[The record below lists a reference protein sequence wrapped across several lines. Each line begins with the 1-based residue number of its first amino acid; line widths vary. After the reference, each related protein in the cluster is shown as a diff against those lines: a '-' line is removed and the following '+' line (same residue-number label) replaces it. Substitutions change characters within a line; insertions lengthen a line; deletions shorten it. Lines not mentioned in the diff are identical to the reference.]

1 MNVAKLKITP
11 KNIPNSLTALGVV
24 FGDIGT
30 SPLYAVSVLFAEKL
44 LQSSQSSISPESIY
58 GNISLIFWAINLIVS
73 IKYLSF
79 VLRADNDGEGGV
91 FSLYA
96 LLHQHRN
103 RGIGSLLV
111 LLILAAGLIF
121 GNGLITPAL
130 SVFSAVEGLS
140 VLAPQFSDYSVL
152 TTIVILTG
160 LFLLQ
165 FTGTHRVGKIF
176 GPVALL
182 WFATIAIL
190 GLRSI
195 IAHPEILK
203 AINPL
208 NAIDFLI
215 SADLRTIALSLTGV
229 ILSITG
235 GEALYADLGHFG
247 KTPIRRNWYTV
258 VYPALLLNYF
268 GQGAFL
274 LSGAPIIRGNI
285 FYSMV
290 PSDWLLPMILLATLA
305 TVIASQALITGV
317 FSLTS
322 QATALGLF
330 PRIKVIHTHH
340 ENEGQV
346 YSPLANFCL
355 FIGSVSLV
363 LGFKSSTALASAYGF
378 AVAGDMFVTSVAM
391 VAVARVLWRWS
402 SVAAVLVFGGFALID
417 ALFIAANFSQIFDGA
432 YIPCAIA
439 LILFL
444 IMLTWRWGRK
454 ATFAAYSG
462 LKTMTIQE
470 LVHLRTQ
477 ENRVLDRNVL
487 MMVPREIDSLD
498 DQSPAILQ
506 QFWERYR
513 VLPRNLLFVQ
523 VAHRKVPF
531 IHRERYNIYSLY
543 RDPLMGSISSVRV
556 DFGFMENPDVE
567 SILED
572 LASHHQINL
581 SQDPKEWIVHVSV
594 ENLLPSPKQNFLQ
607 RIRFQLFRLLRQV
620 SQPAYYFYGLGRL
633 IHLSVEVLPVRLR

>member
-1 MNVAKLKITP
+1 MNVPKVNTTP
-11 KNIPNSLTALGVV
+11 KNLHNSVNALGIV

-30 SPLYAVSVLFAEKL
+30 SPLYAVSVIFADKLFNNTRHL
-44 LQSSQSSISPESIY
+44 ISQESIY
-58 GNISLIFWAINLIVS
+58 GNVSLIFWAINLIVGL
-73 IKYLSF
+73 KYLTF

-96 LLHQHRN
+96 LLHQHR
-103 RGIGSLLV
+103 RKGIGSLLF
-111 LLILAAGLIF
+111 LIILAAGLIF

-130 SVFSAVEGLS
+130 SVLSAVEGLS
-140 VLAPQFSDYSVL
+140 VLTPGFSDYTVPL
-152 TTIVILTG
+152 TIGILTG
-160 LFLLQ
+160 LFLFQ
-165 FTGTHRVGKIF
+165 FTGTHRMGKIF
-176 GPVALL
+176 GPIALL

-190 GLRSI
+190 GLKSI
-195 IAHPEILK
+195 MVHPEILK

-208 NAIDFLI
+208 KAIDFVF
-215 SADLRTIALSLTGV
+215 SADLRTIALSLSGV
-229 ILSITG
+229 ILSVTG

-247 KTPIRRNWYTV
+247 KTPIRRSWFTI
-258 VYPALLLNYF
+258 VYPALFLNYF

-274 LSGAPIIRGNI
+274 LSSEPIVRGNI

-290 PSDWLLPMILLATLA
+290 PSSWLLPMVILATLA
-305 TVIASQALITGV
+305 TIIASQALITGV

-330 PRIKVIHTHH
+330 PRLKVIHTHH

-355 FIGSVSLV
+355 FIGSVTLV

-378 AVAGDMFVTSVAM
+378 AVAGDMFVTSLAM
-391 VAVARVLWRWS
+391 IAVAIVLWKWS
-402 SVAAVLVFGGFALID
+402 PVVAISLFGGFAIID
-417 ALFIAANFSQIFDGA
+417 MLFIAANFSQIFEGA
-432 YIPCAIA
+432 YIPLSIA
-439 LILFL
+439 LVLFL
-444 IMLTWRWGRK
+444 VMLTWRWGRK
-454 ATFAAYSG
+454 ATFTVYSG

-470 LVHLRTQ
+470 LVQLRAK

-487 MMVPREIDSLD
+487 MMVPREIDSVD
-498 DQSPAILQ
+498 NQSPAILQ

-523 VAHRKVPF
+523 VAHRKIPF
-531 IHRERYNIYSLY
+531 IHGERYNICSLY
-543 RDPLMGSISSVRV
+543 RHPQMGSINSVRV

-633 IHLSVEVLPVRLR
+633 IHLSVEILPVRLR

>member
-1 MNVAKLKITP
+1 MNVAKLDITP
-11 KNIPNSLTALGVV
+11 KNLRNSMTALGVV

-30 SPLYAVSVLFAEKL
+30 SPLYAVSVIFADQL
-44 LQSSQSSISPESIY
+44 LHTSQQPLSPDSIY
-58 GNISLIFWAINLIVS
+58 GNVSLIFWAINLIVGL
-73 IKYLSF
+73 KYLAF
-79 VLRADNDGEGGV
+79 VVRADNDGEGGV

-96 LLHQHRN
+96 LLHQHRHK
-103 RGIGSLLV
+103 GIGSLLF

-130 SVFSAVEGLS
+130 SVLSAVEGLS
-140 VLAPQFSDYSVL
+140 VLAPALTNYVVL
-152 TTIVILTG
+152 TTIAILTG
-160 LFLLQ
+160 LFLFQ

-176 GPVALL
+176 GPIALI
-182 WFATIAIL
+182 WFLTIAVI
-190 GLRSI
+190 GFDSVI
-195 IAHPEILK
+195 THPEILR

-208 NAIDFLI
+208 LAIKFLI
-215 SADLRTIALSLTGV
+215 SADLRTIAISLSGV

-247 KTPIRRNWYTV
+247 KTPIRRSWFAV
-258 VYPALLLNYF
+258 VYPALFLNYF

-274 LSGAPIIRGNI
+274 LSGAPILNGNI

-290 PSDWLLPMILLATLA
+290 PNQWLLPMVILATLA

-330 PRIKVIHTHH
+330 PRLKVIHTHH

-378 AVAGDMFVTSVAM
+378 AVAGDMFVTSLAM
-391 VAVARVLWRWS
+391 IAVATVLWKWS
-402 SVAAVLVFGGFALID
+402 TASALAVFGSFAIID
-417 ALFIAANFSQIFDGA
+417 AVFIAANFTQIFEGA

-439 LILFL
+439 LALFL
-444 IMLTWRWGRK
+444 VMLTWRWGRK
-454 ATFAAYSG
+454 ATFAAYSN
-462 LKTMTIQE
+462 LKTLTIQE
-470 LVHLRTQ
+470 LVQLRIQ
-477 ENRVLDRNVL
+477 EHRVLDRNVL
-487 MMVPREIDSLD
+487 MMVTREIDSLE
-498 DQSPAILQ
+498 DQCPAILQ

-523 VAHRKVPF
+523 VAHRKVPY
-531 IHRERYNIYSLY
+531 IHGERYNIYSLY
-543 RDPLMGSISSVRV
+543 RDSQMGSISSVRV

-594 ENLLPSPKQNFLQ
+594 ENLLPSAKQNFWQ

-633 IHLSVEVLPVRLR
+633 IHLSVEILPVRLR